1 MPAFSPFPVP
11 SPAHRAAPTP
21 HGPEPLRD
29 SLPSPGSG
37 VRGERL
43 APVSCC
49 TLSPGREE
57 GTPGGATRAPGGGPG
72 SPSAPSVPGPGV
84 QRGRARGRRPWGG
97 TAAGRTALCQ
107 PRTAVVRPASSKAHL
122 GSRTAPPA
130 GVWRR
135 CASLKGRPPP
145 WGPTG
150 SEAVDATAADVF
162 LGGFGLKEPGKHVTP
177 FQRKGPGLAGRTRR
191 TGSTCGPG
199 QQVGRSVHPGGHAG
213 RPPAL
218 WPLSPRLSCPAVTG
232 TQDGA
237 QRRDRQRNPRPLS
250 SGPSRSSETRTR

>member
-1 MPAFSPFPVP
+1 MG
-11 SPAHRAAPTP
+11 P
-21 HGPEPLRD
+21 HGPLEGVPAARVPQACQVLESRGDEP
-29 SLPSPGSG
+29 
-37 VRGERL
+37 
-43 APVSCC
+43 
-49 TLSPGREE
+49 
-57 GTPGGATRAPGGGPG
+57 GAGGPG
-72 SPSAPSVPGPGV
+72 EGQRRGGQPCASRGQLWSDQRLPRRTWGPG
-84 QRGRARGRRPWGG
+84 
-97 TAAGRTALCQ
+97 Q
-107 PRTAVVRPASSKAHL
+107 P
-122 GSRTAPPA
+122 PPA